1 MEASQPGKW
10 DSWVNEISL
19 DSYLLLGY
27 FFPVYMDKRASPV
40 GAISLES
47 GEISV
52 GGMKIFP
59 CKHISRAG
67 PLTGMKNV
75 EMRVRI

>member
-27 FFPVYMDKRASPV
+27 FFVRLY
-40 GAISLES
+40 GQ
-47 GEISV
+47 
-52 GGMKIFP
+52 
-59 CKHISRAG
+59 AG
-67 PLTGMKNV
+67 
-75 EMRVRI
+75 